1 MSKYKQGEL
10 LGATYDI
17 SINGKKLNLYKKEC
31 ITSIEISETTE
42 GADTMILNISD
53 PNFEY
58 IEDNIFV
65 EDTKIVAKIGWT
77 GYTYRCKF
85 EGWITTIDISF
96 NDDAIPTLTITCM
109 DNTHRMNRKK
119 KSRTWN
125 NMTSAQVVQK
135 IVESYGYKFVT
146 EKGYKFTV
154 QETITQSNQTDIDFI
169 QSLAGEETA
178 IFTARL
184 VKNKEFHYVK
194 KGTLG
199 KSAMTLNYVN
209 YPHEIISFSPQI
221 NIETRQE
228 SVSKGT
234 VSNDKEA
241 STTTISS
248 GNTSGSLKQSG
259 NKNGSVS
266 YSPHTGAYSQS

>member
-1 MSKYKQGEL
+1 MSSYKQGEL
-10 LGATYDI
+10 LGATYEI
-17 SINGKKLNLYKKEC
+17 LINGKDIGLYKKEC

-42 GADTMILNISD
+42 GADTMTLVISD

-58 IEDNIFV
+58 IEDDIFL

-77 GYTYRCKF
+77 GYTYRCTF

-96 NDDAIPTLTITCM
+96 NEDAIPTLNITCM
-109 DNTHRMNRKK
+109 DNTHLMNRAK

-125 NMTSAQVVQK
+125 NMTSAQVVQN
-135 IVESYGYKFVT
+135 IVEEYGFKFVV
-146 EKGYKFTV
+146 ESGYKFTV

-184 VKNKEFHYVK
+184 VNSKEFHYVK

-199 KSAMTLNYVN
+199 VSSMSLNYVG

-234 VSNDKEA
+234 VTDDKE
-241 STTTISS
+241 STTTTVTS
-248 GNTSGSLKQSG
+248 GNTSSSFKKQG
-259 NKNGSVS
+259 NGGGSVS